1 MFYGY
6 SGGQQGPMI
15 FLSLL
20 SSLNNEVTGIHL
32 HMAVY
37 KGAVDLNSGF
47 TCAYQELLLSE
58 PSPQILEWPS

>member
-47 TCAYQELLLSE
+47 YMCIPRALTF
-58 PSPQILEWPS
+58 